1 MVRLLKF
8 GTHLSGKKMEAL
20 LQGDLSG
27 SVLNRAFVCG
37 GHVIGTMFTAGMD
50 YSPAMVHFH
59 ARRVQAAWESLADL
73 FKSDDYETC
82 LHAAVLVV
90 SSHVYMK
97 MPQMALL
104 YIQKSYE
111 FIKKGDLRFVPTYG
125 RPPRFSEDL
134 HEILA
139 TLSQTIY
146 WANYLFLMCGGPKPS
161 AIEDLE
167 QQFHQDLPVRK
178 ISSAFCVGLIL
189 HFSNSIRSSS
199 VSVR

>member
-1 MVRLLKF
+1 M
-8 GTHLSGKKMEAL
+8 GAL

-37 GHVIGTMFTAGMD
+37 GHVIGMMSTAGTD

-90 SSHVYMK
+90 SSHVYMR

-104 YIQKSYE
+104 YIQKSCE
-111 FIKKGDLRFVPTYG
+111 FIRKGDLRFVPTCG
-125 RPPRFSEDL
+125 NPPKFSEDV
-134 HEILA
+134 HEILVA
-139 TLSQTIY
+139 LSQTIY
-146 WANYLFLMCGGPKPS
+146 WANYLFLMCGGPKAS
-161 AIEDLE
+161 AITDLE
-167 QQFHQDLPVRK
+167 RQFQQDLTVSE
-178 ISSAFCVGLIL
+178 ISSVFHVGLTL
-189 HFSNSIRSSS
+189 HSSNPIRSSS